1 MMPKSLQSPSRLPE
15 MDPAI
20 WSRLPEELL
29 EIVLSFLPLK
39 TFLNLRS
46 TCKHFKSLMF
56 SRSFMSRHT
65 ASGSPFSS
73 FLLLSHPQFYQEFP
87 LYDSI
92 VGSWRNLTLSLSL
105 LLPGTGSNV
114 SPSCTLLSSSNG
126 LICFSLPSSC
136 SLLVCN
142 FVAKSSRI
150 VEFPTHPFTFES
162 FVFVPVSSGYKIF
175 VLCSKFS
182 SNSVFVYDSKV
193 HSWQKFDRFEPILG
207 DNYRQEG
214 VFFNGSLYFT
224 TSEPFS
230 IVCFALESG
239 RWERLDSELPGDL
252 IFVRLVSD
260 GKKKLYLIGG
270 VGRNGISR
278 SMKLWELDD
287 KRDWIEVESLPEMM
301 CKKFLSVCYHNYER
315 VYCFLHEGMICIC
328 CYTWPEILYYK
339 ISRRTWHWLPK
350 CPSLP
355 EKWSC
360 GFRWFS
366 FVPELHAL
374 V

>member
-29 EIVLSFLPLK
+29 ENVLSFLPLK

-150 VEFPTHPFTFES
+150 VEFPTHPLTFES

-252 IFVRLVSD
+252 TFVRLVSD